1 MMKQVPVLF
10 FLLFSFATLSA
21 QNVATT
27 TSSGIVYLYPNE
39 AEVDVNKYKRGSYAG
54 PHILGE
60 EIDKQLNLFEQNFVY
75 YKKGD
80 GAYAVEEKHVLKPNI
95 YKAVNRV
102 VKQYTKQFKK
112 GKVSAE
118 EAEAAIS
125 SALEV
130 GNKLIR
136 FQTEKV
142 EYDLEKVKSV
152 DYIEKYLENIQFRE

>member
-1 MMKQVPVLF
+1 MKQILVF
-10 FLLFSFATLSA
+10 FFVLFSFATLSA

-39 AEVDVNKYKRGSYAG
+39 SDIEISNYKRGSYAG
-54 PHILGE
+54 SHILGE
-60 EIDKQLNLFEQNFVY
+60 EVDKQLSLFEKNYVY
-75 YKKGD
+75 YKKGE

-102 VKQYTKQFKK
+102 VKQYTKKFKK
-112 GKVSAE
+112 GKVPAA

-125 SALEV
+125 NALEV

-142 EYDLEKVKSV
+142 EYDLEKVKNV
-152 DYIEKYLENIQFRE
+152 DYIEKYLENIKFKE

>member
-1 MMKQVPVLF
+1 MKKFPVLF

-27 TSSGIVYLYPNE
+27 TSSGMVYLYPNE
-39 AEVDVNKYKRGSYAG
+39 AEVEVNKYKRGSYTG
-54 PHILGE
+54 SHILGE

-75 YKKGD
+75 YKKGE
-80 GAYAVEEKHVLKPNI
+80 GAYSVEEKHLLKPNI
-95 YKAVNRV
+95 YKAVNRL

-112 GKVSAE
+112 GNISAE

-125 SALEV
+125 NALGV
-130 GNKLIR
+130 GNKLIQ

-142 EYDLEKVKSV
+142 EYDLDKVKSV
-152 DYIEKYLENIQFRE
+152 DYIEKYLKNIQFRE